1 MLRRP
6 GPPWLSPRL
15 LRTRPPPVVVE
26 REALWHGVRPQERR
40 PAVAAYAGAV
50 VAPLAGAQLLLYVV
64 RKQRGSCQVGVLF
77 SERGQARGLGL
88 KHPVVAPQRRLD
100 EVGPAGLGLV
110 LVGRGPG
117 GAGDELLGRDAFAEL
132 GLKPR
137 GGGGQSTGR
146 GRGGRR
152 AAVAID
158 GDDAV
163 FFVAAAAAAK
173 KGADVEAREQVPVR
187 AEASV
192 RCIPVAVDRR
202 GRAGWRDKGKPC
214 GLLRRILSR

>member
-1 MLRRP
+1 MEPGERDAELLLGEALAASSKIKVLHDDEGPPPASGQRP
-6 GPPWLSPRL
+6 GVQG
-15 LRTRPPPVVVE
+15 LRDDE
-26 REALWHGVRPQERR
+26 G
-40 PAVAAYAGAV
+40 GA
-50 VAPLAGAQLLLYVV
+50 
-64 RKQRGSCQVGVLF
+64 RGRGGG

-146 GRGGRR
+146 GRGGR
-152 AAVAID
+152 
-158 GDDAV
+158 
-163 FFVAAAAAAK
+163 
-173 KGADVEAREQVPVR
+173 
-187 AEASV
+187 
-192 RCIPVAVDRR
+192 
-202 GRAGWRDKGKPC
+202 
-214 GLLRRILSR
+214 

>member
-1 MLRRP
+1 MRSQPVGRSWPSGQSAGPAEGEVCCFCCWAAAEARERGLAAPPRRA
-6 GPPWLSPRL
+6 PRSRAASRASL
-15 LRTRPPPVVVE
+15 AASDSPPPS
-26 REALWHGVRPQERR
+26 LSL
-40 PAVAAYAGAV
+40 
-50 VAPLAGAQLLLYVV
+50 PLPLPLP
-64 RKQRGSCQVGVLF
+64 LF
-77 SERGQARGLGL
+77 SEPLPLLWSSEGEARATIGE
-88 KHPVVAPQRRLD
+88 AARLS
-100 EVGPAGLGLV
+100 
-110 LVGRGPG
+110 
-117 GAGDELLGRDAFAEL
+117 ELFRS
-132 GLKPR
+132 R
-137 GGGGQSTGR
+137 GR